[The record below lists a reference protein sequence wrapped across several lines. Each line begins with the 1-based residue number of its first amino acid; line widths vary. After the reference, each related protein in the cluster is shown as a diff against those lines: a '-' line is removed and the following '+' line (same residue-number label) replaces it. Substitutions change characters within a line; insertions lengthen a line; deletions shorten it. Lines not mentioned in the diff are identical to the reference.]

1 MEAAGCE
8 IERAKL
14 SDTAEML
21 EFWRSIPG
29 IGIGRGDT
37 EQSLKLFIEKNPST
51 CLVLKENGR
60 LIGTV
65 LGGFD
70 GRRGYIYH
78 LAVDPDY
85 RGKGYGK
92 ALLRRVLQELEALG
106 AEKVHLFTF
115 HDNQAAAEFYLSQ
128 GWELRRDI
136 KVFSWDAGNN
146 TP

>member
-8 IERAKL
+8 IENAKL
-14 SDTAEML
+14 SDTAEMF
-21 EFWRSIPG
+21 EFWRSTPG

-37 EQSLKLFIEKNPST
+37 DQSLKLFIEKNPST
-51 CLVLKENGR
+51 CLVIRDNGR

-92 ALLRRVLQELEALG
+92 ALLKRVLQELEALG
-106 AEKVHLFTF
+106 ADKVHLFAF
-115 HDNQAAAEFYLSQ
+115 YENRAAAEFYLSQ
-128 GWELRRDI
+128 GCE
-136 KVFSWDAGNN
+136 
-146 TP
+146 